1 MSAHSGRNKFSL
13 CLSSAWIKNWQNWN
27 KNLHERFYLNLWL
40 TLGCVTIL
48 SRWQEQ
54 LVAVTSILVI
64 SKVVAKFQPQLLWLV
79 LIWARE
85 FYELRVPFYVA
96 SISEMGS
103 LCNYGLRWSV
113 TNRMIA
119 PWSCRGFDSQKFEE
133 KMSFNFF
140 WLEGSSKSFGNKE
153 VICHKSNAG

>member
-79 LIWARE
+79 LSWARE

-103 LCNYGLRWSV
+103 LCNYRLRWSATSRLHDCSV
-113 TNRMIA
+113 VVSWVLFPKLWGENEFQFILAWRQLKE
-119 PWSCRGFDSQKFEE
+119 FYEQKIY
-133 KMSFNFF
+133 S
-140 WLEGSSKSFGNKE
+140 
-153 VICHKSNAG
+153 